1 MIEDGGYTALRIDDD
16 GMRGAMIKRV
26 FQEIA
31 SPLLLLRSPTV
42 DEAGLDEEVAI
53 VELEDSVQGLLEA
66 RRSVEASTRLERL
79 AEHIL
84 VSRHDQE
91 VVQSSLV
98 SKGMQTSLISG
109 FSWESIGTRS
119 PYFP

>member
-53 VELEDSVQGLLEA
+53 VELEDSAQ
-66 RRSVEASTRLERL
+66 